1 MRTMPVFDPFVDF
14 DRMVESLMSAKPPL
28 VTGGNPVPLDVFEKE
43 GNWVLRASLPG
54 VKADDI
60 EVSIEEGML
69 TLRGE
74 LAFDEEHKDAKVY
87 RREIATGSFVRSIR
101 LPKNIDAERVSATFE
116 NGLVTITIPRLIEE
130 KPAAIK
136 VPVKAIENRNPALS
150 EEPSSN

>member
-14 DRMVESLMSAKPPL
+14 DRMVESLMSAKPRL